1 MFGFITIVLML
12 AFLIV
17 LIWSCYTYDKIEN
30 FDIPYKETDLEKKV
44 RSIKERYVLC
54 SLRLLSK

>member
-1 MFGFITIVLML
+1 MS
-12 AFLIV
+12 AFLIA
-17 LIWSCYTYDKIEN
+17 LIWAAYTYDKIEN
-30 FDIPYKETDLEKKV
+30 FEIPYKETDLEKKA